1 MVFLVQESYFILFLF
16 FISCQVLQRKTEEAS
31 MATKRLKDVLE
42 SRKAS
47 SRETSG
53 QEIYYIMQF
62 TPPPFSPQHV
72 DYNLLTSKLLCAGA
86 GNGSGPGIQVFMM
99 YKEYFK
105 KEKK

>member
-1 MVFLVQESYFILFLF
+1 
-16 FISCQVLQRKTEEAS
+16 
-31 MATKRLKDVLE
+31 
-42 SRKAS
+42 
-47 SRETSG
+47 
-53 QEIYYIMQF
+53 MQF

-72 DYNLLTSKLLCAGA
+72 DYNLLTSKLLCAGV